1 VFYRQQRIG
10 RLGQPFKIVKFR
22 TMVDGAD
29 RLSAN
34 VSPCGDPRV
43 TGVGRFLRGWYLD
56 ELPQLFNV
64 IAGEMRLVGP
74 RPETP
79 EFVALYTA
87 RERRVL
93 EVKPGLVGPST
104 LGFMDEAER
113 LATAEN
119 PGQLYATA
127 LLHERV
133 CLDLKYLDQ
142 QSMSYDLRIL
152 LRQAVAIISR
162 SSRRSSR
169 RPSARSSSRPSSTD
183 MPNIRPQGSPASHGG
198 RLFRWGETR

>member
-1 VFYRQQRIG
+1 MTAREVLDRAVAAVAVVVLMPLLLAIALAVKANSPGPVFYRQQRIG

-127 LLHERV
+127 
-133 CLDLKYLDQ
+133 CCTKGC
-142 QSMSYDLRIL
+142 
-152 LRQAVAIISR
+152 A
-162 SSRRSSR
+162 
-169 RPSARSSSRPSSTD
+169 ST
-183 MPNIRPQGSPASHGG
+183 
-198 RLFRWGETR
+198 